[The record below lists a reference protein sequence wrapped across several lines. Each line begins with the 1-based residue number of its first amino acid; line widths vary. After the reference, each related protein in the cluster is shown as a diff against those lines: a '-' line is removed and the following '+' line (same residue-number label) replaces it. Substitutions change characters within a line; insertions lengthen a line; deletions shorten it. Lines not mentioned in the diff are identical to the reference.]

1 MQFRVDQDY
10 IHPLLIQLL
19 NQHHP
24 FLIELLLTSLQLVW
38 YQVMSNQRCIGLQE
52 LDFDIPYPKPLQK
65 NL

>member
-1 MQFRVDQDY
+1 MQFRADQDY

-24 FLIELLLTSLQLVW
+24 FLSELLLIILQLELF
-38 YQVMSNQRCIGLQE
+38 QVMSNQRCIGL
-52 LDFDIPYPKPLQK
+52 LVLNSGIPYPMLLQK

>member
-1 MQFRVDQDY
+1 MQFRADQDY

-24 FLIELLLTSLQLVW
+24 FLIGLLLIILQLLW
-38 YQVMSNQRCIGLQE
+38 YQAASNQRCIGL
-52 LDFDIPYPKPLQK
+52 LGLSFGIPYSMLLQM